1 MYLEDGY
8 FWWDFEYEKN
18 SWDLEQ
24 RNYWWDLGD
33 TSLSAGL
40 KGLGGWYW
48 WGQEWGS
55 IRGLWHTDWK
65 SHNSPGLSIY
75 TPLTTRILS
84 SWPSWQNITRSSTG
98 WASSEFY
105 SPLKEILPYEIF
117 YCETFICAWSQTV
130 SAGKQKAFSLEFAKK
145 LAKHHTVERLALRRG
160 GYSRFFALWRAIS
173 RFFALFHAFSRFL
186 GLLQALALLRYGSE
200 TVRYRKI
207 VRSGGMGNSAREN
220 LHYFSRYPKC
230 QVTVSIRQ
238 F

>member
-1 MYLEDGY
+1 MYIWLEFGGFTRNLCMYLEDGY
-8 FWWDFEYEKN
+8 FWRDFEYEKN
-18 SWDLEQ
+18 RWDLEQ

-65 SHNSPGLSIY
+65 SHNSPGLPIY

-84 SWPSWQNITRSSTG
+84 SWPSWRNITRSSTG

-130 SAGKQKAFSLEFAKK
+130 SAGKQKPFSLEFAKK
-145 LAKHHTVERLALRRG
+145 LAKQVERLALRRG
-160 GYSRFFALWRAIS
+160 GYSRFFAL
-173 RFFALFHAFSRFL
+173 
-186 GLLQALALLRYGSE
+186 LRW
-200 TVRYRKI
+200 
-207 VRSGGMGNSAREN
+207 
-220 LHYFSRYPKC
+220 
-230 QVTVSIRQ
+230 
-238 F
+238 